1 MPRVGIRELKND
13 ASAIIR
19 AVREERTEYIVT
31 YHGQAVAMIV
41 PIDEALVGQETERRL
56 AEARAHADYWARLDE
71 LAAEIAAAWQSDKS
85 AVELIDEQRR
95 DLSTP

>member
-1 MPRVGIRELKND
+1 MPKVGIRKLKND

-71 LAAEIAAAWQSDKS
+71 LAREIDAAWQSDKS